1 MLLNKS
7 VCRRDFYETKY
18 MTFLIKND
26 ELLKKYNKIWDK
38 VSNFMKKGFDSE
50 PVYKDKYLKTKMK
63 SYEGKINTNFHDNK
77 VPKEGSQYICLSVTL
92 IDSVLEQGK
101 ITTL

>member
-7 VCRRDFYETKY
+7 VCRRDFDETKY
-18 MTFLIKND
+18 MSFLIKND

-63 SYEGKINTNFHDNK
+63 SYEGKINTNFHHVNIS
-77 VPKEGSQYICLSVTL
+77 KEGSLCICLSVTAL
-92 IDSVLEQGK
+92 
-101 ITTL
+101 